1 MLTAAPVVNGGG
13 PSILGVPRGQETL
26 RDRSLGPL
34 GQEPLRGPSLGPLGQ
49 DPSIV
54 INPSPSPS
62 SPTNTEPWRP
72 LQGQSITED
81 HKPNRVSMREG
92 KTGHKPAQAAIN
104 DQDGFRMRAAC
115 VCFKSRREEEVLL
128 VSSLGGSGWIIPG
141 GKVDPKEVDNPSVSA
156 VREAREEAGVIGQ
169 LGRFLGVFE
178 NAERGHRTRVFVM
191 YVERLEPEGEWE
203 ESERR
208 RKWFPVR
215 EARELLRANKPNH
228 AKYLEGLELPRS
240 A

>member
-1 MLTAAPVVNGGG
+1 MLTAAPVVGGGG
-13 PSILGVPRGQETL
+13 PSLLGVPR
-26 RDRSLGPL
+26 
-34 GQEPLRGPSLGPLGQ
+34 GQEPLRGPSLGPLVAS
-49 DPSIV
+49 PSTSPSTSP
-54 INPSPSPS
+54 PSPIK
-62 SPTNTEPWRP
+62 TESWRP
-72 LQGQSITED
+72 GQGPSITED
-81 HKPNRVSMREG
+81 HRPNRVSIREG
-92 KTGHKPAQAAIN
+92 RPGRHKPAQAAIN

>member
-1 MLTAAPVVNGGG
+1 MTAKPREPISQWVPAQERRISGENLPHVV
-13 PSILGVPRGQETL
+13 SI
-26 RDRSLGPL
+26 
-34 GQEPLRGPSLGPLGQ
+34 
-49 DPSIV
+49 
-54 INPSPSPS
+54 
-62 SPTNTEPWRP
+62 
-72 LQGQSITED
+72 
-81 HKPNRVSMREG
+81 REG
-92 KTGHKPAQAAIN
+92 RPERQKPKQEAIN

-115 VCFKSRREEEVLL
+115 VCFRSRKEEEVLL
-128 VSSLGGSGWIIPG
+128 VSSLGGNGWIIPG
-141 GKVDPKEVDNPSVSA
+141 GKVDPKEVDNPSLSA

-191 YVERLEPEGEWE
+191 YVERLEPECDWE

-208 RKWFPVR
+208 RKWFPIR

-228 AKYLEGLELPRS
+228 AKYLEGLGLSRS